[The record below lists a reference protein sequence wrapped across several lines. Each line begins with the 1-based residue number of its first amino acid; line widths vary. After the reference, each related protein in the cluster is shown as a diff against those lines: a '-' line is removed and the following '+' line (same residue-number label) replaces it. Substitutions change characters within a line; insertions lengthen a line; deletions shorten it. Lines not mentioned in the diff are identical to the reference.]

1 MSPISFPSRRAL
13 MALTLVLGSLL
24 ALAPCWD
31 EGGNVKVS
39 VVAILASDQHKEVD
53 PRLTCI
59 AREMQKMDSRLTG
72 FKMAKM
78 TCKSLTVGT
87 RQSFD
92 LVGEQQVAV
101 TVEQGTDRN
110 GWVQLRVTPPLL
122 GEISYLTTCGKFLP
136 IVTRYRTPQNEMLIL
151 AIRVQPCPGK

>member
-1 MSPISFPSRRAL
+1 M
-13 MALTLVLGSLL
+13 TLLVALGSVL
-24 ALAPCWD
+24 AMAPRWGE
-31 EGGNVKVS
+31 EGSNVKVS
-39 VVAILASDQHKEVD
+39 VVAVLASDQHKEVD
-53 PRLTCI
+53 PRLACI
-59 AREMQKMDSRLTG
+59 AKEMQKMDPRLTG

-78 TCKSLTVGT
+78 TCKSLAVGT

-92 LVGEQQVAV
+92 LVGDQQVAI
-101 TVEQGTDRN
+101 TVEQGADPK

-122 GEISYLTTCGKFLP
+122 GEISYKTTCGKYLP